1 MIAMDKLK
9 KLNESPIEKKI
20 DTGIKVSIKQIPVPL
35 LPHER
40 DQSTENQVNP
50 VDSNVKQAAKDIA
63 RGLKD
68 TDRGEEVNRVYQ
80 KLKTKK

>member
-40 DQSTENQVNP
+40 D
-50 VDSNVKQAAKDIA
+50 
-63 RGLKD
+63 
-68 TDRGEEVNRVYQ
+68 
-80 KLKTKK
+80 